1 MKYNAT
7 SIQQHQA
14 SRLLTQHYR
23 ATRENILGDGLKLCQ
38 RAKAHHSQMPEIALI
53 AVEKKTITQKVGNQL
68 TTEIVN
74 VARMHDVSTA
84 AQAA

>member
-38 RAKAHHSQMPEIALI
+38 RAKAHHSQTPEIALI
-53 AVEKKTITQKVGNQL
+53 AVEKKTITQKAIKDTL
-68 TTEIVN
+68 
-74 VARMHDVSTA
+74 VASA
-84 AQAA
+84 ENLAYAI